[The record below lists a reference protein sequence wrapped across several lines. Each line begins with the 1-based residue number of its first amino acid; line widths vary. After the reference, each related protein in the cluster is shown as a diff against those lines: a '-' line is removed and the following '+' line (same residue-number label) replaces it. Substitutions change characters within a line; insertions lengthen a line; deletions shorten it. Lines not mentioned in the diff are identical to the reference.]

1 MEPEKKSNGALIG
14 LIIIIIILIVGGLY
28 MWQKNKNVVNETN
41 TQAETWGK
49 ILEKNNLAFSTAH
62 DWPGRVSDQFHRDY
76 GDRLGYFFGQYFSIQ
91 FRQ

>member
-41 TQAETWGK
+41 TQAETVTPEDSAELDTLNQELDTTDIDVGANA
-49 ILEKNNLAFSTAH
+49 IN
-62 DWPGRVSDQFHRDY
+62 
-76 GDRLGYFFGQYFSIQ
+76 SIQ
-91 FRQ
+91 

>member
-41 TQAETWGK
+41 TQAETVTPEDSAELDTLNQELDTTDIDVGANA
-49 ILEKNNLAFSTAH
+49 INS
-62 DWPGRVSDQFHRDY
+62 VQ
-76 GDRLGYFFGQYFSIQ
+76 
-91 FRQ
+91 